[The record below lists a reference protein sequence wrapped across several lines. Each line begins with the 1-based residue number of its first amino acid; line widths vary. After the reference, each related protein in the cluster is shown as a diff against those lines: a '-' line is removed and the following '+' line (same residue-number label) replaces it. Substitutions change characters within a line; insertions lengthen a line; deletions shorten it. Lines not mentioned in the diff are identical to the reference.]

1 VHIRALAAC
10 EAELHRT
17 LRLCALRDAPDSFG
31 ETLAHAE
38 AQSASYWEELTR
50 QVTGSGG
57 QIMALACEG
66 DEIVGTVYGLL
77 DRERA
82 DMGRVGGM
90 WVDPAWRGRGIG
102 QALLQAVFGWAR
114 ARGLKRLGLWAPAH
128 RPAAIAL
135 YRRAGFR
142 ETGERRPLP
151 SNATL
156 SIVAM
161 EVEP

>member
-1 VHIRALAAC
+1 MQTRALAAY
-10 EAELHRT
+10 EVDLHRA
-17 LRLCALRDAPDSFG
+17 LRLRALRDAPDSFG
-31 ETLAHAE
+31 ETLSQAE
-38 AQSASYWEELTR
+38 AQPASYWEELTR

-57 QIMALACEG
+57 QIMTLACEG
-66 DEIVGTVYGLL
+66 DEIVGTVYGLR

-90 WVDPAWRGRGIG
+90 WVDPSWRGRGIG
-102 QALLQAVFGWAR
+102 QALLRAVWEWAR
-114 ARGLKRLGLWAPAH
+114 GRGFRRLGLWAPEH
-128 RPAAIAL
+128 RPAALAL

-161 EVEP
+161 EVEL